1 MPSRLNVPQFLV
13 VAAALMSPALARADT
28 VWLRSGTAANA
39 LERPN
44 VKVEK
49 IGDGLLFF
57 RSAQSDRVT
66 ERPLEEVLRIMA
78 DGEPVFNAAEEAF
91 AAGDWDKAAANY
103 QKSATMSTRF
113 SNSNAP

>member
-1 MPSRLNVPQFLV
+1 MVPAMPGGPLFPRPCPSRVTMAVL
-13 VAAALMSPALARADT
+13 VAALLALLPALARADT

-49 IGDGLLFF
+49 IEDGLLFF

-66 ERPLEEVLRIMA
+66 ERPLEEVLRILT

-91 AAGDWDKAAANY
+91 AAGE
-103 QKSATMSTRF
+103 
-113 SNSNAP
+113 